1 MQEEYDNELIK
12 KEYLSKIESVRNRLD
27 ECEKNISIAESETEN
42 FNYINTNIQNIVDQI
57 RMDNRSDSAFI
68 KELDVYLSELEE
80 AKRVV
85 DRNFEARYEEFIHQE
100 KELMMYEQDI
110 VSEYT
115 NWMNSLD
122 FDLDMNDV
130 W

>member
-1 MQEEYDNELIK
+1 MKEEYDNELIK